1 MISVTSEGIG
11 KPIED
16 ITNLRLSK
24 IRAGMLRAAAVYH
37 EIQNTRTR
45 QGLDVHGI
53 PFDSYAPYSPGYGK
67 LKAEGGR
74 TGSGE
79 WLRLT
84 GGMFRSRKYM
94 ITGDDKIKCIT
105 FYFSGAYSSGKFEK
119 NKRGKVV
126 VHRGPQVQAS
136 FIATVNNE
144 KRPFVGL
151 RPSELETLR
160 RVIFQS

>member
-1 MISVTSEGIG
+1 
-11 KPIED
+11 
-16 ITNLRLSK
+16 
-24 IRAGMLRAAAVYH
+24 
-37 EIQNTRTR
+37 
-45 QGLDVHGI
+45 
-53 PFDSYAPYSPGYGK
+53 
-67 LKAEGGR
+67 
-74 TGSGE
+74 
-79 WLRLT
+79 
-84 GGMFRSRKYM
+84 MFRSRKYM

-105 FYFSGAYSSGKFEK
+105 FYFSGAYSSGKLEK

-126 VHRGPQVQAS
+126 VHRGAQVQAS

>member
-11 KPIED
+11 KPIAD
-16 ITNLRLSK
+16 ITNLGLSK

-45 QGLDVHGI
+45 QGIDVHGI
-53 PFDSYAPYSPGYGK
+53 PFAPYSTKYGE
-67 LKAEGGR
+67 LKAAGGR

-105 FYFSGAYSSGKFEK
+105 FYFSGAYSSGKLEK

-126 VHRGPQVQAS
+126 VHRGAQVQAS

>member
-11 KPIED
+11 KPIAD
-16 ITNLRLSK
+16 ITNLGLSK

-53 PFDSYAPYSPGYGK
+53 PFDSYAPYSTKYGE
-67 LKAEGGR
+67 LKAAAGR